1 MSTMEPMSGAGYDIA
16 KERKE
21 SELRWTKL
29 EHAVNLALNYF
40 KRRPVPSDQAELV
53 RAFVLER
60 A

>member
-1 MSTMEPMSGAGYDIA
+1 MSGAGYDIA
-16 KERKE
+16 KEQKE
-21 SELRWTKL
+21 SELRWAKL

-40 KRRPVPSDQAELV
+40 KRRPVPSDQADYV